1 MTLTRMSILLLLAAL
16 PVRADA
22 LEELRAQL
30 GRLQGTEP
38 LRASVDYSFWRQVV
52 DDKKPLVSQGR
63 ATAQV
68 EDGPGGLRIAWSRP
82 LLQQAQSESRAQAQN
97 PDKVA
102 PTREAL
108 GGFGPMGMT
117 DYLNYAEPLL
127 RDLERGQ
134 IQVLQERAEAWNG
147 HSARLLILKVTPKL
161 PEAQRKFIKDIKVDA
176 KLWVGPDGLPL
187 AYATAVKYKGSRF
200 FISFEGSS
208 TDEWRFIKVGN
219 RLVVSHAQSENSQSG
234 LGQQT
239 QRKSTTAVT
248 VN

>member
-1 MTLTRMSILLLLAAL
+1 M
-16 PVRADA
+16 
-22 LEELRAQL
+22 
-30 GRLQGTEP
+30 QGK
-38 LRASVDYSFWRQVV
+38 AS
-52 DDKKPLVSQGR
+52 
-63 ATAQV
+63 AQV

-102 PTREAL
+102 PTRDAL
-108 GGFGPMGMT
+108 GGFGPMGMA

-147 HSARLLILKVTPKL
+147 HPARLLVLKVTPRL

-219 RLVVSHAQSENSQSG
+219 RLVVSQAQSENSQSG

-239 QRKSTTAVT
+239 QRKSTTTVT